1 MKIAEFI
8 QQEIV
13 RKRLEDRS
21 TLVVYDADR
30 RYRDLCL
37 ALAGDRLRVVDA
49 SESSIESREAAL
61 AVLQEMGA
69 STHPAVRQLLV
80 YVPAPA
86 PMTDEQKQRDPF
98 SLYAEMG
105 GCFPDP
111 LNSGDDYLALCLKAR
126 PDHTTAIR
134 RIFVENPNPSFDMVD
149 AVGGGTGWPQ
159 LQALLKVDSARDILF
174 ALLAP
179 TEAQKAALKG
189 QDGWVTEAKSLL
201 KTTLELRLIKKNVYL
216 TPMSR
221 PAGSQPPF
229 GSSICS
235 IPAITA
241 KHSLSPASFTPS
253 VVPLACAWA
262 TTFAHGTGGAY
273 HVPLDR
279 QLCAFRGFLSPGHAT
294 NDEMAMRQRHSL
306 MAYLFGHGASQSCGS
321 LAATC
326 AVLM

>member
-1 MKIAEFI
+1 MP
-8 QQEIV
+8 V
-13 RKRLEDRS
+13 
-21 TLVVYDADR
+21 
-30 RYRDLCL
+30 
-37 ALAGDRLRVVDA
+37 
-49 SESSIESREAAL
+49 SRHAAQAL
-61 AVLQEMGA
+61 AVNPFLEPPDCSFHLFPIYLVPGR
-69 STHPAVRQLLV
+69 RQLTGLFNEYRFHRLTSPV
-80 YVPAPA
+80 MWASHVLPYR
-86 PMTDEQKQRDPF
+86 QDPPEV
-98 SLYAEMG
+98 S
-105 GCFPDP
+105 
-111 LNSGDDYLALCLKAR
+111 
-126 PDHTTAIR
+126 
-134 RIFVENPNPSFDMVD
+134 
-149 AVGGGTGWPQ
+149 
-159 LQALLKVDSARDILF
+159 
-174 ALLAP
+174 
-179 TEAQKAALKG
+179 
-189 QDGWVTEAKSLL
+189 
-201 KTTLELRLIKKNVYL
+201 
-216 TPMSR
+216 
-221 PAGSQPPF
+221 PPF